1 LAETVLLIGVDASV
15 RAQVARAC
23 RDLEV
28 ALESADGIDGA
39 ARTIAANAPDLVV
52 CDFAAFDE
60 VRKRW
65 PRLCTIVVAES
76 RDGEQAIESIKRGAL
91 DYLLKPLRQETLV
104 RRIGEALRI
113 SRDIHVPAVYDKP
126 SEDERV
132 ARIVGQSP
140 AMQEVYRLIGL
151 VAMRNVNV
159 LITGESGT
167 GKELV
172 ARAIY
177 HHSRRRDKPFLAV
190 NCAAIPETLLESEL
204 FGHEKGAFTGADLRR
219 VGKFEQ
225 CHQGTLFLDEIG
237 DLPLATQAKLLRVLQ
252 DGTFQRVGGTETITC
267 DVRILA
273 ASNQPLERLI
283 AERRFRQD
291 LYYRLKVASIFVPP
305 LRQREVDVVL
315 LAHHF
320 VKQFNPQ
327 FGTSMRSFSP
337 DVLSTLLGYSWPGNV
352 RELENV
358 VKASLV
364 VARGTEFRREFLPE
378 HIQAPAKHDP
388 GRPSPDGELTVTDPA
403 PRAVR
408 QMAMDLVTDERCRG
422 SAHARGM
429 AAVEQELIRAALG
442 QTAGRIAPAARLLGI
457 SRTTLRQKI
466 RDYGI
471 QISTAIEL
479 EGDQPGGA
487 IQPE

>member
-1 LAETVLLIGVDASV
+1 LDVVLKSV
-15 RAQVARAC
+15 
-23 RDLEV
+23 
-28 ALESADGIDGA
+28 DGIDRA
-39 ARTIAANAPDLVV
+39 ARIIAANAPDLVV
-52 CDFAAFDE
+52 CDFVAFEE

-65 PRLCTIVVAES
+65 PRLCAIVVAES

-91 DYLLKPLRQETLV
+91 DYLLKPLRQETLL
-104 RRIGEALRI
+104 RRISEALRI
-113 SRDIHVPAVYDKP
+113 SRDIHVPAVYDEP
-126 SEDERV
+126 SENQRV

-140 AMQEVYRLIGL
+140 TMQEVYRLIGL
-151 VAMRNVNV
+151 VAMRDVNV

-225 CHQGTLFLDEIG
+225 CHRGTLFLDEIG

-273 ASNQPLERLI
+273 ASNQALERLI
-283 AERRFRQD
+283 AERRFRHD

-305 LRQREVDVVL
+305 LRRREVDVVL

-327 FGTSMRSFSP
+327 FGTRLRSFSP
-337 DVLSTLLGYSWPGNV
+337 EVLSTLLGYSWPGNV

-358 VKASLV
+358 IKASLV

-378 HIQAPAKHDP
+378 HIQKMAKHQSAETEAPAAD
-388 GRPSPDGELTVTDPA
+388 LA

-408 QMAMDLVTDERCRG
+408 RMAMDLVADERCRG
-422 SAHARGM
+422 SVHARGM
-429 AAVEQELIRAALG
+429 AAVERELIRAALD

-466 RDYGI
+466 REYGV
-471 QISTAIEL
+471 QVSTAIEF
-479 EGDQPGGA
+479 EGDQQDDTVRP
-487 IQPE
+487 